1 MTKTQTIILV
11 VVLVWV
17 LAMAVAVKMVFFPA
31 ASDKWFVMD
40 QRIVRQAP
48 AGLVIIRP
56 THFSLSITRKGVI
69 YAPPARGSDGPMRMM
84 GRNVGLSNIVA
95 VAYSEAA
102 DRVVMPF
109 GAPTN
114 NFDFIVTSTK
124 PFLRLQKALTSQ
136 FGYTVDK
143 ETQDVD
149 VLALKVKDP
158 SLPGLTVSTP
168 DEKENSSYKKGK
180 LYLTHIRLKELAP
193 GFEQILKTPVVDKT
207 GLTNYYD
214 FSLSWNRQLMT
225 SLGKGS
231 SARPAVDQILAAW
244 GLDLEPDTASMEML
258 IVKKAY

>member
-1 MTKTQTIILV
+1 MTKTQTIVV
-11 VVLVWV
+11 VVLVVWV
-17 LAMAVAVKMVFFPA
+17 LALAVAVKMVFFPT
-31 ASDKWFVMD
+31 ASDKWFIMD
-40 QRIVRQAP
+40 QRAVLQAP

-56 THFSLSITRKGVI
+56 THFSMSLTRRGVI
-69 YAPPARGSDGPMRMM
+69 YTPPARGSNGPMRMM
-84 GRNVGLSNIVA
+84 GRNVGLSNIMA

-114 NFDFIVTSTK
+114 NFDFIVTTTK
-124 PFLRLQKALTSQ
+124 PFLRLQKALSSQ
-136 FGYTVDK
+136 FGYTGEK

-158 SLPGLTVSTP
+158 TLPGMTVSTP
-168 DEKENSSYKKGK
+168 DEKENSSFKKGK

-225 SLGKGS
+225 SLGKES
-231 SARPAVDQILAAW
+231 SARPAVDKILSDW

-258 IVKKAY
+258 VVKKAY